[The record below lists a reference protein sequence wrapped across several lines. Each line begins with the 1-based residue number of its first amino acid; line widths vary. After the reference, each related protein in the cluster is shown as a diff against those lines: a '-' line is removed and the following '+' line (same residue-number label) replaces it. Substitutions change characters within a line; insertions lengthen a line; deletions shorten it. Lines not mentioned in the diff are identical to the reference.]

1 MALQDILQLPS
12 RAEGHDDMLSPIMAL
27 RIMHSL
33 INTTTTSPSS
43 SISNSNSHEN
53 KKMIPD
59 STGCLNY
66 AQLVSFGQASIFC
79 LSEVGI
85 GDTENDGSES
95 KTDYALA
102 EMRTV
107 SACCLV
113 LSSLLTVTASASVS
127 AKQLTTLNYTVV
139 NGVSSKPAMR
149 AIVRLLSCSNTN
161 SNTTTPHSM
170 TSSSIQCYT
179 GDIGALDGVLA
190 LLCASAT
197 AQLSTPS
204 SSSSS
209 SSSSHKGMALLPTA
223 SLVTKQL
230 QNAGNGQISPLG
242 TISAMKFIASILA
255 STAITSALPGREGDT
270 KTPSLSVLSF
280 ANTEGLTVIL
290 SFICLPLHLDS
301 CVAWCENQPNYQN
314 TGQYNSHSP
323 IDVIDGLLASAGDIL
338 KIIMTA
344 ISTPPTQSP
353 QLSPAGVQST
363 AAAQDSQKILEGIY
377 RSQLIKCLLQAL
389 NSKRSLSG
397 RVVASIVHVL
407 SELVLTSSKFMAQ
420 FVECSGLEIVVEVG
434 SNMTVME
441 GKRDVR
447 HSREKDGSAEEQ
459 VTVCMLQMSSHLA
472 RHSEKHFEILQAIFT
487 PLRIIQLLSQVRSNI
502 FHCVFLSFLIFPSP
516 TSHLCQQIFLNGFL
530 FMSSFNGSHFFYLVI
545 FYWKKFFMAQY

>member
-1 MALQDILQLPS
+1 
-12 RAEGHDDMLSPIMAL
+12 MLSPIMAL

-43 SISNSNSHEN
+43 SISHSNSNSHEN
-53 KKMIPD
+53 KKMTPE

-127 AKQLTTLNYTVV
+127 AKQHTTLNYTVV
-139 NGVSSKPAMR
+139 NGVSSTPAMR
-149 AIVRLLSCSNTN
+149 AIVRLLSCSNSN
-161 SNTTTPHSM
+161 SNTTTTHSM

-209 SSSSHKGMALLPTA
+209 SSSSLKVVALLPTA

-230 QNAGNGQISPLG
+230 QNAGNGEISPLG
-242 TISAMKFIASILA
+242 TISALKFIASILA

-270 KTPSLSVLSF
+270 KTSSLSVLSF
-280 ANTEGLTVIL
+280 ANTEGLAVIL

-301 CVAWCENQPNYQN
+301 CVAWCRNQPNNQN
-314 TGQYNSHSP
+314 NGQYNSNSP

-353 QLSPAGVQST
+353 QLSLLAFSPPQ
-363 AAAQDSQKILEGIY
+363 QQKTV
-377 RSQLIKCLLQAL
+377 
-389 NSKRSLSG
+389 KR
-397 RVVASIVHVL
+397 
-407 SELVLTSSKFMAQ
+407 F
-420 FVECSGLEIVVEVG
+420 
-434 SNMTVME
+434 
-441 GKRDVR
+441 
-447 HSREKDGSAEEQ
+447 
-459 VTVCMLQMSSHLA
+459 
-472 RHSEKHFEILQAIFT
+472 
-487 PLRIIQLLSQVRSNI
+487 
-502 FHCVFLSFLIFPSP
+502 
-516 TSHLCQQIFLNGFL
+516 
-530 FMSSFNGSHFFYLVI
+530 
-545 FYWKKFFMAQY
+545 